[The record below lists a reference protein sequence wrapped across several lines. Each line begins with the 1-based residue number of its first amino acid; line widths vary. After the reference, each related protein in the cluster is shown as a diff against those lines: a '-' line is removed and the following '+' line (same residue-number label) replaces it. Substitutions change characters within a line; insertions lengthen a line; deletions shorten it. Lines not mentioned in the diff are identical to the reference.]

1 MSTLHFLEHECYF
14 GCVCS
19 FRVFLFPVCRCRIS
33 LGEIQCTED
42 TVTMSPLLMFFPE
55 ADDLLVD
62 RESGTV
68 AFAGDEMSATYG

>member
-1 MSTLHFLEHECYF
+1 
-14 GCVCS
+14 
-19 FRVFLFPVCRCRIS
+19 
-33 LGEIQCTED
+33 
-42 TVTMSPLLMFFPE
+42 MSPLLMFFPE